1 MEKNKYYILWVCV
14 GSLRYPA
21 CTAHTPHC
29 HLWPAQLHN
38 ILPHYLINRTIKK
51 KKLLNIKF
59 VKRENQQDATNS
71 MFIIKLSNS
80 TCFRHH
86 YAHHQENKTVSYSM
100 RCSVWVCR
108 LWSCGAAS
116 WESSRRS
123 STEGRTPHALG
134 HGLILLMMSIMMPE
148 TCWDRKFDNK
158 HRIGCIL
165 FFLSLFTSEIQSFK
179 NKRNKLF
186 RK

>member
-1 MEKNKYYILWVCV
+1 VEKNKYYILWVCV

-116 WESSRRS
+116 WAVCTLWKLLFDSHSAHSSQRS
-123 STEGRTPHALG
+123 STRPQSTTAYTPRQNTTCCRTRYYSPDDG
-134 HGLILLMMSIMMPE
+134 HN
-148 TCWDRKFDNK
+148 DA
-158 HRIGCIL
+158 
-165 FFLSLFTSEIQSFK
+165 
-179 NKRNKLF
+179 
-186 RK
+186 